1 MRTSTLVV
9 TATGLGLALS
19 VPSAFSLGIPA
30 GLKSKSVS
38 ATLVPAHKPVDTGSG
53 TGDDENDNPAF
64 TDAAAARS
72 ACTFSSGKAKIAVGK
87 DASVQMKG
95 VTCGGTPYT
104 GQLCAHTKILATIM
118 DTDIAKDGTVSSV
131 SCVTAGAGNIAGTT
145 NFVTGNIGLLTCTA
159 GSCKG
164 TMPVVTSD
172 PCPAV
177 DKVAEVRRI
186 EVFDG
191 PAFRSATI
199 LGTALKA
206 CCGPGQTT
214 VGSFAVSSQPP
225 CDTPPGSLQDVMG
238 EAGTVT
244 QGVAP

>member
-1 MRTSTLVV
+1 MRTSTLIAT
-9 TATGLGLALS
+9 TAGLAIALS
-19 VPSAFSLGIPA
+19 GPIAYAIGIPA
-30 GLKSKSVS
+30 GMKSKSVS
-38 ATLVPAHKPVDTGSG
+38 ADLVPAHKPVDTGSN

-64 TDAAAARS
+64 TDVAAARS
-72 ACTFSSGKAKIAVGK
+72 PCSFSSGKAKLQVGK

-95 VTCGGTPYT
+95 VKCGASPYT

-118 DTDIAKDGTVSSV
+118 DTDIDKNGASSSV
-131 SCVTAGAGNIAGTT
+131 SCVTAGAGNIAGQT

-159 GSCKG
+159 GTCKG
-164 TMPVVTSD
+164 TLPVVTTD

-191 PAFRSATI
+191 PAIRNATV
-199 LGTALKA
+199 LGTNLSA

-214 VGSFAVSSQPP
+214 VGNFAVSAQPP
-225 CDTPPGSLQDVMG
+225 CNSAPGNTQDVMG
-238 EAGTVT
+238 EAGTIT